1 MATMAQNEDGT
12 WPSDPA
18 QNLIDNLPTTPPT
31 PVRPLTVS
39 EANKPIL
46 DITGEQALM
55 GADTVDAAGNPV
67 AGQYDLGL
75 AEYDPTDQT
84 VQTNELLDTADK
96 TVGVSDVSADASTA
110 VTPTGVTTPT
120 APDAELIDN
129 VERTYTSMPT
139 TTAAQGEVST
149 GAQID
154 VNQVVDART

>member
-1 MATMAQNEDGT
+1 MAEETA
-12 WPSDPA
+12 
-18 QNLIDNLPTTPPT
+18 TTPPPT

-84 VQTNELLDTADK
+84 VQTDELLDTTNK

-120 APDAELIDN
+120 APDAE
-129 VERTYTSMPT
+129 
-139 TTAAQGEVST
+139 
-149 GAQID
+149 
-154 VNQVVDART
+154 